1 MYSDE
6 RFERPMPIRLVFIHS
21 YREQG
26 KVKKKQWVI
35 CTMGYYDFID
45 SWYGDYYVHS
55 KLATQLDEMGIDENT
70 FHKMINAKL
79 EPLIEKIEQEFQQTE
94 EYKVKKEQ
102 EAILAAH
109 RTAEAAFNKEYG
121 QGEYEY
127 CYDVFG
133 TLRNSVY
140 LEELKFKKKMEEE
153 YARRSYEESFKRN
166 YSNYSGNGSSSYYTI
181 SQSNYTDDE
190 KKVLHEIYRM
200 ASKKFHPDVSGDDG
214 SKMKFLT
221 KLKDQWDL

>member
-1 MYSDE
+1 
-6 RFERPMPIRLVFIHS
+6 
-21 YREQG
+21 
-26 KVKKKQWVI
+26 
-35 CTMGYYDFID
+35 
-45 SWYGDYYVHS
+45 
-55 KLATQLDEMGIDENT
+55 MGIYGNT

-127 CYDVFG
+127 CYDLFG
-133 TLRNSVY
+133 TLRNPVY
-140 LEELKFKKKMEEE
+140 LELKFKKMVEEE
-153 YARRSYEESFKRN
+153 YARRSYKESNKRN
-166 YSNYSGNGSSSYYTI
+166 HNSYGASSYYTA
-181 SQSNYTDDE
+181 SHSNYTDDE

-221 KLKDQWDL
+221 QLKEQWGL